1 MSLIHNER
9 TKYLAT
15 LVNTVAAGT
24 IVAGVVA
31 PVFAFTFGMP
41 GPISGGFAIAV
52 SLVWLLAGVTLH
64 FMVRVILGRLRP

>member
-1 MSLIHNER
+1 MSLVHNER

-31 PVFAFTFGMP
+31 PLIAFTFGMP

-52 SLVWLLAGVTLH
+52 SLVWLSVGVALH
-64 FMVRVILGRLRP
+64 YMVRMILGRLQP

>member
-15 LVNTVAAGT
+15 FVNTVAAGT
-24 IVAGVVA
+24 IIAGVVA
-31 PVFAFTFGMP
+31 PLIAFTFGMP

-52 SLVWLLAGVTLH
+52 SLVWLLVGAALH
-64 FMVRVILGRLRP
+64 AMVRIILGRLQP